1 MKMCNMNT
9 KTKVL
14 KTKITSKMLI
24 LNMYGKKKK
33 KYIYIYVWQ
42 LLKWLLRET
51 YYLLEGE
58 LKSDRVKQLC
68 SFLCH

>member
-24 LNMYGKKKK
+24 LNMYGKKQKK
-33 KYIYIYVWQ
+33 KYIYMYGSS
-42 LLKWLLRET
+42 LNG
-51 YYLLEGE
+51 Y
-58 LKSDRVKQLC
+58 
-68 SFLCH
+68 

>member
-24 LNMYGKKKK
+24 LNMYGKKK

>member
-1 MKMCNMNT
+1 MKICNMNT

-14 KTKITSKMLI
+14 KTKITSKNAHI
-24 LNMYGKKKK
+24 K
-33 KYIYIYVWQ
+33 YVWQ

-58 LKSDRVKQLC
+58 LKSGGVKQLC